1 VKLRQILDLIQE
13 TQERLKISPV
23 KIVGGAAR
31 DKLIDRLTEISDLDL
46 TTGDDGIDYL
56 AKEMSIALGR
66 YFTFDFK
73 TMTDGHASIQLGNLK
88 IDFSSNFNVP
98 NIEQILAKK
107 GIANPTPMQ
116 KELFSRDF
124 TCNAL
129 LMDLDLKTITDPT
142 HLGFVDINDKIIRTC
157 LAPEITLT
165 SNKNRV
171 VRAIYLAAKLD
182 FEVDPQIIQWVKKH
196 PASFWISSE
205 HTINQKLS
213 KAMEKDPQKTL
224 RLLGEMGLDK
234 VAKTLDKYR
243 KPNAQ

>member
-1 VKLRQILDLIQE
+1 MKLRQILDLIQE
-13 TQERLKISPV
+13 TQERLKIPPV

-56 AKEMSIALGR
+56 AKEMSIILGR

-73 TMTDGHASIQLGNLK
+73 TMADGHATIQLGNLK

-98 NIEQILAKK
+98 NIEQLLAKK
-107 GIANPTPMQ
+107 GIQNPTPMQ

-142 HLGFVDINDKIIRTC
+142 RLGFQDVQAKVIKTC
-157 LAPEITLT
+157 LSPEITLT

-171 VRAIYLAAKLD
+171 VRAIYLASKLD
-182 FEVDPQIIQWVKKH
+182 FNVDPQIIEWVKKH
-196 PASFWISSE
+196 PASFWIASE
-205 HTINQKLS
+205 HTINQKLNQ
-213 KAMEKDPQKTL
+213 AMEKDPKKTIH
-224 RLLGEMGLDK
+224 LLGEMGLDR
-234 VAKTLDKYR
+234 VAKTLKNYQP
-243 KPNAQ
+243 KETK